1 MNTKETII
9 SDNILKITFTAST
22 VDGSIIK
29 NENYKPFMSNPS
41 IYKDFPNILFIPS
54 IKITRGLFDS
64 NLGEDDIKKI
74 FLSPT
79 QLDNFI
85 SRLRENNLYKP
96 ITIANAKEKGIIY
109 NNIKFILELFF
120 KKGNS
125 LTLNSTPY
133 VINSYKWDNKYVLK
147 TISGKKAPQA
157 EIFIEIYLHKGSE
170 LSFTEST
177 RLSCVQKKAA
187 IVEEYNKL
195 VGLNKNSG
203 KTAPISTFPVD
214 KTPPIVKNKSRSRAR
229 ARAIPTTI
237 PTAIPTTIP
246 TAIPTTIP
254 INSVGGKTRRKK
266 GNKKQNKSKR
276 AKSKKYF

>member
-22 VDGSIIK
+22 VDGSIMK

-41 IYKDFPNILFIPS
+41 IYKEFPNILFIPS

-85 SRLRENNLYKP
+85 SRLREKNLYKP
-96 ITIANAKEKGIIY
+96 ITIASAKEKGIIY

-133 VINSYKWDNKYVLK
+133 VINR
-147 TISGKKAPQA
+147 TISM
-157 EIFIEIYLHKGSE
+157 S
-170 LSFTEST
+170 
-177 RLSCVQKKAA
+177 
-187 IVEEYNKL
+187 
-195 VGLNKNSG
+195 
-203 KTAPISTFPVD
+203 
-214 KTPPIVKNKSRSRAR
+214 
-229 ARAIPTTI
+229 
-237 PTAIPTTIP
+237 
-246 TAIPTTIP
+246 
-254 INSVGGKTRRKK
+254 
-266 GNKKQNKSKR
+266 
-276 AKSKKYF
+276 